1 MIFKKILDFMDASVG
16 MVILMDNVDQF
27 SVMVETIV
35 SIDKNRCSY
44 RLYKNSISDFVM
56 ELRLPRNRYKALI
69 KELRRRGWSLKSETP
84 ADVIVTMIEE

>member
-44 RLYKNSISDFVM
+44 RLCKNSISDFVM

-84 ADVIVTMIEE
+84 GDVIVTMIEE